1 MTNDLSPLDYD
12 LTPEDRA
19 KAAAARV
26 HLERW
31 RIDRNR
37 RDDASEQA
45 AKTEHDG

>member
-1 MTNDLSPLDYD
+1 MTALTPLDFE

-31 RIDRNR
+31 RIERNR
-37 RDDASEQA
+37 RDDAREQT
-45 AKTEHDG
+45 AKPDVCDG